1 MAIKDMFRGGSDGE
15 HAHSSARTSY
25 SMKNG
30 RTPIDN
36 SRADEARANEIMGY
50 ETGSVPPLMTMDG
63 IKQTAINAANN
74 GHAQASAAGAAIG
87 AGLLGGVVSI
97 GAGDQTYYDG
107 ITSAPKAAVLGA
119 AAGAAGKFISD
130 TIKMPKGSRKGN

>member
-1 MAIKDMFRGGSDGE
+1 MAIKDTLRGGMDGE
-15 HAHSSARTSY
+15 HAHGSARTSY

-74 GHAQASAAGAAIG
+74 GYVQASATGAVIGAAALGGLNLENPDAPIVNGPMSAAGAVAGAAIG
-87 AGLLGGVVSI
+87 A
-97 GAGDQTYYDG
+97 
-107 ITSAPKAAVLGA
+107 
-119 AAGAAGKFISD
+119 AGKFAKD
-130 TIKMPKGSRKGN
+130 TFKKKK

>member
-1 MAIKDMFRGGSDGE
+1 MDGE
-15 HAHSSARTSY
+15 HAHGSARTSY

-30 RTPIDN
+30 RTPIDI

-63 IKQTAINAANN
+63 IKQTAINVANN
-74 GHAQASAAGAAIG
+74 GHAKASAAGAAIG
-87 AGLLGGVVSI
+87 AGLLGGIVSI

-107 ITSAPKAAVLGA
+107 ITSAPNAAMLGA
-119 AAGAAGKFISD
+119 AVGAAGKFIND
-130 TIKMPKGSRKGN
+130 TRKMPNSRKQK

>member
-1 MAIKDMFRGGSDGE
+1 MAIKSTIKGGMDGE
-15 HAHSSARTSY
+15 HAHGSARTSY

-74 GHAQASAAGAAIG
+74 GHAKASAAGAAIG

-107 ITSAPKAAVLGA
+107 ITSAPNAAMLGA
-119 AAGAAGKFISD
+119 AVGAAGKFIND
-130 TIKMPKGSRKGN
+130 TRKMPNSRKQK

>member
-1 MAIKDMFRGGSDGE
+1 MAIKGPIRGGADGE
-15 HAHSSARTSY
+15 NPHGAPRSDYAINKT
-25 SMKNG
+25 KKL
-30 RTPIDN
+30 
-36 SRADEARANEIMGY
+36 ADAIMGY

-107 ITSAPKAAVLGA
+107 MTSAPKAAAIGA
-119 AAGAAGKFISD
+119 AVGAAGKFISD
-130 TIKMPKGSRKGN
+130 TVKMPKSSRKQK

>member
-1 MAIKDMFRGGSDGE
+1 MAIKSTIKGGMDGE
-15 HAHSSARTSY
+15 HAHGSARTSY

-30 RTPIDN
+30 RMPIDI

-87 AGLLGGVVSI
+87 AGLLGGVVSAGI
-97 GAGDQTYYDG
+97 GDQTYYDG
-107 ITSAPKAAVLGA
+107 VTSAPKAAIIGA
-119 AAGAAGKFISD
+119 AAGLAGKMLND
-130 TIKMPKGSRKGN
+130 TRKMPSSRKQK